1 MYYIYMLHFLWPRLG
16 SLPLWSVLSLL
27 MQLKPH
33 PWLLHQLQWAIAQNN
48 SIILGWQGIFWKRK
62 EALLFLHGGPKS
74 VGSWCWV
81 AHISYKGQPSTL
93 HSFLLTPL
101 FTAIHFAIFFL
112 SRVQEVTHLQ
122 HIGKIFLANVEK
134 GSPASLQPHIVTSI
148 GSLVICENL
157 THKQECHCAMTPGC
171 IYDTIWHPMTPYD
184 TINDTKMKEF
194 AENIAKAGSDRS
206 LWQLGHWNAELLHA
220 VIWRICKLCSE
231 FHVWYCISLIIGYS

>member
-1 MYYIYMLHFLWPRLG
+1 MCDIMIMYYIYMLHFLWPRLG

-33 PWLLHQLQWAIAQNN
+33 PWLLQQLQWAIAQNN

-101 FTAIHFAIFFL
+101 FTAIHFAICFL
-112 SRVQEVTHLQ
+112 SRVEEVAHLQ
-122 HIGKIFLANVEK
+122 NIGKIFLANVEK
-134 GSPASLQPHIVTSI
+134 RSI
-148 GSLVICENL
+148 AATYCYFNWVIGDL
-157 THKQECHCAMTPGC
+157 
-171 IYDTIWHPMTPYD
+171 
-184 TINDTKMKEF
+184 
-194 AENIAKAGSDRS
+194 R
-206 LWQLGHWNAELLHA
+206 
-220 VIWRICKLCSE
+220 KLNP
-231 FHVWYCISLIIGYS
+231 